1 MTDQVTEQQVA
12 DAIVARQYRPWTLRK
27 CSICDGPIGY
37 AFQATADGQP
47 PRVGFDSYCGCSRFD
62 PGIEERHI
70 SDLMATFNRQSPE
83 HRAEMWADFTTLAS
97 VKETP

>member
-37 AFQATADGQP
+37 AFLAAEGAP

-62 PGIEERHI
+62 PGIDERSI
-70 SDLMATFNRQSPE
+70 GELMNTFNRLSPE
-83 HRAEMWADFTTLAS
+83 HRAEMWADFTALATS
-97 VKETP
+97 KEKP